1 MKPLV
6 KTLLVFGFISAGAL
20 ASAFGQAGPLIT
32 FDESGNALGM
42 GPGVVM
48 AADPSG
54 GVPGPVLVYTLPA
67 GFPPLTTGD
76 LLLGEPGAT
85 NTQQQLSDV
94 VRFWNPAGGPGG
106 QIIFYS
112 DVEAGEPPVLAD
124 TGLPVAILPNAFL
137 VPEVGPEGANGAV
150 YTPLP
155 GAPGFIPGIT
165 YDIISDGVV
174 PEPSTGLLAGL
185 GGGSLLVLNS
195 RRRTR
200 R

>member
-32 FDESGNALGM
+32 FDEYGNATGI

-54 GVPGPVLVYTLPA
+54 GVAGAVLVYSAP
-67 GFPPLTTGD
+67 FDITTGD
-76 LLLGEPGAT
+76 LVLFEGT
-85 NTQQQLSDV
+85 NVTYASDV
-94 VRFWNPAGGPGG
+94 VRFWNPTGGNNG

-112 DVEAGEPPVLAD
+112 DVRPNDPPDAPAD
-124 TGLPVAILPNAFL
+124 GGQPVQFFNIISAY
-137 VPEVGPEGANGAV
+137 EVGPEGTNGFV
-150 YTPLP
+150 YTPPP
-155 GAPGFIPGIT
+155 GAAGSIPRVAVT